1 MARVDGKDAGG
12 LCAGSAW
19 NRAGATDSYGGGEG
33 DGVRGV
39 ANAVIS
45 RSG

>member
-1 MARVDGKDAGG
+1 MAPVDGKDAGG

-33 DGVRGV
+33 VRGD